1 MTQKLFTKN
10 FILLILG
17 QSASLFGNF
26 IVKFSFS
33 MYVLEKTKSASIFAG
48 ILSIATVPTILFS
61 PLGGIIADR
70 VNKKNIMVLLDA
82 LTGIFILFAA
92 ILLSEDNDIIIITIL
107 LVLLSILTSFE
118 TPTVQSCIPSML
130 TGDNI
135 TKANAVVNQIASLSY
150 FIAPMLGSILYTMLG
165 LKNVMY
171 ISILFFFIT
180 ALLECFIQLSHYTSY
195 NNDNLFSIIKQD
207 FLYSIQYIFKMQTSI
222 FKILL
227 FTAVCRFFVTGIT
240 IVGLPYI
247 IRTILNLNAKYYGAT
262 ESALAIATILGSI
275 ASVVFAEK
283 LKIHKL
289 YHILCFIGLF
299 IITAGIT
306 FILPINTIT
315 KYIINV
321 ISYCCIQ
328 IAVTIFSIFA
338 VSYIQQK
345 TPNHIIGKIM
355 SYTSAITLC
364 VQPIGQII
372 YGLFFDCFHNKI
384 YIVMI
389 ITGIII
395 FTIAILSSKI
405 FKTLT

>member
-1 MTQKLFTKN
+1 MVH
-10 FILLILG
+10 ILD
-17 QSASLFGNF
+17 
-26 IVKFSFS
+26 
-33 MYVLEKTKSASIFAG
+33 Y
-48 ILSIATVPTILFS
+48 
-61 PLGGIIADR
+61 
-70 VNKKNIMVLLDA
+70 
-82 LTGIFILFAA
+82 
-92 ILLSEDNDIIIITIL
+92 
-107 LVLLSILTSFE
+107 
-118 TPTVQSCIPSML
+118 
-130 TGDNI
+130 
-135 TKANAVVNQIASLSY
+135 
-150 FIAPMLGSILYTMLG
+150 
-165 LKNVMY
+165 
-171 ISILFFFIT
+171 
-180 ALLECFIQLSHYTSY
+180 
-195 NNDNLFSIIKQD
+195 
-207 FLYSIQYIFKMQTSI
+207 
-222 FKILL
+222 
-227 FTAVCRFFVTGIT
+227 

-247 IRTILNLNAKYYGAT
+247 VRTILSLNAKYYGAT

-283 LKIHKL
+283 LKLHKL
-289 YHILCFIGLF
+289 YYILCFIGLF
-299 IITAGIT
+299 IITAGIA

-315 KYIINV
+315 KYSINV
-321 ISYCCIQ
+321 ISYGCIQ

-395 FTIAILSSKI
+395 FTIAILSSKF